1 VIAAEAA
8 AVIESK
14 SCGVLDAPLEPAIGL
29 AEGETRWQ
37 RMRITQPGGCIA
49 LLPGN
54 LSFSNFAMPCRA
66 SRPAG
71 MSVATSSII
80 GH

>member
-1 VIAAEAA
+1 M
-8 AVIESK
+8 IELK
-14 SCGVLDAPLEPAIGL
+14 RCGVPDAPLEPAIGL

-37 RMRITQPGGCIA
+37 RMRITQLGGCIA

-54 LSFSNFAMPCRA
+54 FSFSKFAMPCRA
-66 SRPAG
+66 SRSARMG
-71 MSVATSSII
+71 VAALPMI